1 MVVGKL
7 IAHVHIV
14 GSFLLRL
21 IGINS
26 GLDERR
32 FGVQGKSRKGDQC
45 CSMDGSEGRPLHLEW
60 KTTRIM
66 VLVGFKATCSAAWD
80 IHKNAVSCTVD
91 LCLSG

>member
-7 IAHVHIV
+7 IAGVHIV
-14 GSFLLRL
+14 GSFLFRL

-66 VLVGFKATCSAAWD
+66 VLVWLQGNLFCSLG
-80 IHKNAVSCTVD
+80 HPQEC
-91 LCLSG
+91 CLLHC